1 MKTLFT
7 FTFLLITL
15 IAAAPI
21 NFDNK
26 FPISNPIEIEHS
38 DVKELLCKVPD
49 DEREEFVKVLKTFGD
64 ERNLDWKYC
73 LLIMWGES
81 HIDTKAVGGD
91 FVGLIMFG
99 YHARQHLNVS
109 KEQLL
114 QMSYVEQAKA
124 AVKIWEANEKFSGVK
139 LNSFIRLEMST
150 FLPAFIGHPG
160 NPYPAS
166 EIIRSQN
173 YPLCDASGQLTQESI
188 LSFIRKKIYYQEEL
202 KYFRGRI

>member
-1 MKTLFT
+1 MKATFIFIFT
-7 FTFLLITL
+7 FITL
-15 IAAAPI
+15 IAAAPV
-21 NFDNK
+21 NLK
-26 FPISNPIEIEHS
+26 YSMPEPIPIEIEHS

-49 DEREEFVKVLKTFGD
+49 DEREEFVKVLKAFGD
-64 ERNLDWKYC
+64 ARNLDWKYC

-81 HIDTKAVGGD
+81 HIDTKAIGGD

-109 KEQLL
+109 KEELL
-114 QMSYVEQAKA
+114 QMNHVEQAKA
-124 AVKIWEANEKFSGVK
+124 AIKIWEANEKFSGVK

-188 LSFIRKKIYYQEEL
+188 LSFVRKKIYYQEEL

>member
-1 MKTLFT
+1 MKTIFT
-7 FTFLLITL
+7 IIFLCITL
-15 IAAAPI
+15 MAAAPI
-21 NFDNK
+21 NFVNTM
-26 FPISNPIEIEHS
+26 PHPVPVEIEHS

-49 DEREEFVKVLKTFGD
+49 DEREAFVKVLKSFGD
-64 ERNLDWKYC
+64 ARGLDWKYC

-81 HIDTKAVGGD
+81 HIDTKADAGG
-91 FVGLIMFG
+91 FAGLIMFG
-99 YHARQHLNVS
+99 YHARELLKVS
-109 KEQLL
+109 KEELL
-114 QMSYVEQAKA
+114 NMSYVEQAKA
-124 AVKIWEANEKFSGVK
+124 AVTIWEANEKFSGVK

-150 FLPAFIGHPG
+150 FLPAFINHPG

-188 LSFIRKKIYYQEEL
+188 LNFVRKKINYQEEL